1 VKSNGRDMNL
11 SELQRDSIP
20 KKTKSITFR
29 LDTKVIDEIQR
40 EADEAE
46 ISLNVMVNQVLRRYI
61 EWDRFENKVG
71 MMPIPKSILRSL
83 MDQTMEV
90 AAEAQ
95 IKETQDYR
103 DRIIKNAAE
112 SALNV
117 MKDTVMFMRND
128 YSFWTVLDVLKRYMK
143 VAGITSDH
151 RVEPGRKHVF
161 MIQHELGETWS
172 LFAKELLLL
181 IFAELANVKAEI
193 NATDKTV
200 KAEVNL

>member
-1 VKSNGRDMNL
+1 MARDL
-11 SELQRDSIP
+11 SLSDLERDSSP

-40 EADEAE
+40 EADGAE
-46 ISLNVMVNQVLRRYI
+46 ISLNVMVNQILRRYI
-61 EWDRFENKVG
+61 EWDRFESKVG
-71 MMPIPKSILRSL
+71 MIPIPKSILCSL
-83 MDQTMEV
+83 INQTMEV
-90 AAEAQ
+90 AAEAK
-95 IKETQDYR
+95 ITDTEAYR
-103 DRIIKNAAE
+103 DKIVRHAAE
-112 SALNV
+112 SALKV

-128 YSFWTVLDVLKRYMK
+128 YSFWTVLDVLRKYMK

-151 RVEPGRKHVF
+151 RVEQGRKHVF
-161 MIQHELGETWS
+161 IIQHDLGETWS
-172 LFAKELLLL
+172 LFAKELLRM

>member
-1 VKSNGRDMNL
+1 MNL

-103 DRIIKNAAE
+103 DRIIKSAAE

>member
-1 VKSNGRDMNL
+1 
-11 SELQRDSIP
+11 
-20 KKTKSITFR
+20 

-61 EWDRFENKVG
+61 ECDRFENKVG

-103 DRIIKNAAE
+103 DRIIKSAAE